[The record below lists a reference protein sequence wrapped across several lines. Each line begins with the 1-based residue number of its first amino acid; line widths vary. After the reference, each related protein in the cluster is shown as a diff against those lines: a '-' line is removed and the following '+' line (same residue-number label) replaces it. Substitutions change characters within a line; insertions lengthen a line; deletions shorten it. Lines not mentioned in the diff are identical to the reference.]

1 MRKLAVW
8 RRLRSASMAL
18 LLAGAS
24 GATTAGCGGCPAALL
39 VGELAE
45 ESGTL
50 VVTGADGGP
59 SERIIWPFGYG
70 VRDDGGQLVLTDLFG
85 AVKARVGNTVRLGGG
100 ETESG
105 TFKVCGQFDVDPA

>member
-1 MRKLAVW
+1 
-8 RRLRSASMAL
+8 MAL
-18 LLAGAS
+18 MLVGA
-24 GATTAGCGGCPAALL
+24 AVTTTVGCGGCPTALL

-50 VVTGADGGP
+50 VVVGADGGP

-70 VRDDGGQLVLTDLFG
+70 VRKDGGELVLIDLSG
-85 AVKARVGNTVRLGGG
+85 AVKAREGDVVRLGGG

-105 TFKVCGQFDVDPA
+105 TFKVCGQLDVDPS